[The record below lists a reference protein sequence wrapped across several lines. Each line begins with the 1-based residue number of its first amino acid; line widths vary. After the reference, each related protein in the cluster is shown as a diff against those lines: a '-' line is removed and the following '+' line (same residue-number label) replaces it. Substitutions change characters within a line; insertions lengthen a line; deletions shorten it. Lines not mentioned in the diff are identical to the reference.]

1 MLFRLV
7 EMEMNNLSESRAFNL
22 GLWCGIV
29 LFVVLNVL
37 NYSNSRDCSLNSQ
50 IYFLSG
56 DDCISGF
63 PLFMYNRGL
72 ASPNGSYIIWVG
84 LIGNILI
91 ALVFSFVLG
100 LIFKFI
106 WSKIATRRSPLKN

>member
-1 MLFRLV
+1 MLFRSAG
-7 EMEMNNLSESRAFNL
+7 MEMNNLSERRAFNL

-37 NYSNSRDCSLNSQ
+37 NYSNSRDCFLNSE
-50 IYFLSG
+50 IDFLSG
-56 DDCISGF
+56 DGCFSGF
-63 PLFMYNRGL
+63 PLLMYNGGL
-72 ASPNGSYIIWVG
+72 ASPNGSNIIWSG

-100 LIFKFI
+100 LIFNFVS
-106 WSKIATRRSPLKN
+106 SKIFSRRSPLK